1 MRNVFKNGSD
11 QNVAVRND
19 KQKKICP
26 FNSAFIASMSHNLR
40 TPMIGIL
47 GFSEMLMTD
56 LKDEEARAKAKMIN
70 DSGKRLMETLNTI
83 MDLALVES
91 GHSEIKLV
99 VFNVIDIIKDQLRL
113 FAETANEKNINLA
126 LDTFYLNISAK
137 LDRDIFTK
145 IIWNLLSNAIKFT
158 EKGSVAVDVWIED
171 GKQKYLVIA
180 VKDTGIGIPPDKQAH
195 LFKPLDNMIEV
206 MNRDYYK
213 IGFGLTLTKK
223 YVDMLNGTITCKSEP
238 GEGSTFIVVLKIDY
252 FESVERYSISSV
264 RASIPRERLS

>member
-1 MRNVFKNGSD
+1 
-11 QNVAVRND
+11 
-19 KQKKICP
+19 
-26 FNSAFIASMSHNLR
+26 
-40 TPMIGIL
+40 MIGIL

-99 VFNVIDIIKDQLRL
+99 VFNVIDVIKDQLRL
-113 FAETANEKNINLA
+113 FAETASEKNINLA

-158 EKGSVAVDVWIED
+158 GD
-171 GKQKYLVIA
+171 GEVTVSIKRIA
-180 VKDTGIGIPPDKQAH
+180 VEKEHIKLNFSVSDTGIGISKENVSRI
-195 LFKPLDNMIEV
+195 FKSFSEIDGSYTRRFGGTGWLCSESL
-206 MNRDYYK
+206 NRAQPSK
-213 IGFGLTLTKK
+213 FP
-223 YVDMLNGTITCKSEP
+223 SQ
-238 GEGSTFIVVLKIDY
+238 
-252 FESVERYSISSV
+252 
-264 RASIPRERLS
+264 